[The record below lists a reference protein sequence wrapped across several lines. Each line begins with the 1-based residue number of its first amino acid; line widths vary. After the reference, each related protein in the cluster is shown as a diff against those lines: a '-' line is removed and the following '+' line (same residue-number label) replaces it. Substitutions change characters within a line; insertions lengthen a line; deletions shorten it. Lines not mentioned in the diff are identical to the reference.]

1 MTETRRRPDI
11 FPYALISPA
20 IIITLAVVFFP
31 MFRTMMYS
39 VMQYILYKPQEKAFS
54 GLENYIQA
62 FSDPLFYTSLL
73 NTVIWIAGIITF
85 QFLLGFVTALILKN
99 NFRGQGL
106 ARSLVLIPWVTPS
119 VITALMWRWMYD
131 GNYGLINQILRR
143 LGLINEFIPFLADKS
158 TALGAIIFALIWQG
172 FPFFAVMLL
181 AGLQAI
187 PQELYEAASIDG
199 AGKWASFR
207 RITIPMLKPIIL
219 TTVLLRTIWVA
230 NSLDIIIIMTGG
242 GPGYSTYTLPV
253 YSYIKAYKG
262 MDFGYASTLAV
273 FLTIFLMVIVFGY
286 IRSILKSEN

>member
-1 MTETRRRPDI
+1 
-11 FPYALISPA
+11 
-20 IIITLAVVFFP
+20 
-31 MFRTMMYS
+31 MMYS
-39 VMQYILYKPQEKAFS
+39 LMQYILYKPQEKAFS

-73 NTVIWIAGIITF
+73 NTGFWIAGIITF

-199 AGKWASFR
+199 AGKWAGFR
-207 RITIPMLKPIIL
+207 RITLPMLKPIIL

-273 FLTIFLMVIVFGY
+273 FLTIFLMIIVFGY

>member
-11 FPYALISPA
+11 FPYALVSPA

-39 VMQYILYKPQEKAFS
+39 LMQYILYKPQEKAFS

-73 NTVIWIAGIITF
+73 NTGFWIAGIITF

-143 LGLINEFIPFLADKS
+143 LGI
-158 TALGAIIFALIWQG
+158 
-172 FPFFAVMLL
+172 
-181 AGLQAI
+181 
-187 PQELYEAASIDG
+187 
-199 AGKWASFR
+199 
-207 RITIPMLKPIIL
+207 
-219 TTVLLRTIWVA
+219 
-230 NSLDIIIIMTGG
+230 
-242 GPGYSTYTLPV
+242 
-253 YSYIKAYKG
+253 
-262 MDFGYASTLAV
+262 
-273 FLTIFLMVIVFGY
+273 
-286 IRSILKSEN
+286 